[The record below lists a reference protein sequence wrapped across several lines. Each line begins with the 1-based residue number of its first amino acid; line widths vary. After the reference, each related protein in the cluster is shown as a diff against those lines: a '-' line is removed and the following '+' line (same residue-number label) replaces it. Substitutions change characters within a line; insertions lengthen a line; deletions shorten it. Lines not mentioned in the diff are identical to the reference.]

1 MRGSISQ
8 EMFQCIPEL
17 DYNIGYRY
25 FLGNLDNY
33 TNALMCILKSVKSK
47 LPLLKSMC
55 SSGDF
60 GGLRTIT
67 QTLRKMFGNVG
78 AINLAEAT
86 YQIETA
92 LLQDDTVYLREQLTD
107 YIKSIT
113 VLSEHLELLL
123 KKANVANVVGKEEEQ
138 VSFLN
143 YDFTKTKE
151 SIRQSSDYL
160 ERRII

>member
-1 MRGSISQ
+1 
-8 EMFQCIPEL
+8 MFHCIPEL

-33 TNALMCILKSVKSK
+33 TNALMSILKSVKSK

-67 QTLRKMFGNVG
+67 QTLRIMFGNVG
-78 AINLAEAT
+78 AINLAETT

-92 LLQDDTVYLREQLTD
+92 LLQEDTVYIQEQLTE
-107 YIKSIT
+107 YIKNIT

-123 KKANVANVVGKEEEQ
+123 KKVDVVSLGGKEEEQ